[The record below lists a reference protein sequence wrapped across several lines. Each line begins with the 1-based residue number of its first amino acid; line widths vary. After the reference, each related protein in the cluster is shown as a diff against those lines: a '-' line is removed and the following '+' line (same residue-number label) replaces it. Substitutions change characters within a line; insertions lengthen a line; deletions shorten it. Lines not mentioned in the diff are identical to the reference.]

1 MLENLNKTVQ
11 EQVDTQ
17 LHTMVSE
24 ASKPI
29 HTRHH
34 SQKETSPLDLTV
46 RRTYAEI
53 YKTRHTQNICCF
65 RSRSVKHALLLP
77 ARKYLNHEVKLAVL
91 CEQQA

>member
-1 MLENLNKTVQ
+1 MLENLNKTMQ

-34 SQKETSPLDLTV
+34 SQKETSPLDLSHHWQFDGRMQKYTKPDTHK
-46 RRTYAEI
+46 TYAAFAVGVL
-53 YKTRHTQNICCF
+53 NM
-65 RSRSVKHALLLP
+65 RSSCLP
-77 ARKYLNHEVKLAVL
+77 ANIWTMR
-91 CEQQA
+91 